1 MPSGEAP
8 VQRTRDGT
16 LNASGL
22 FVLKA
27 TVIVNNEP
35 QAQQWIALL
44 VLPAAMLFWGIGL
57 GLRTVLL
64 RVAAGRRRS
73 RRGLINDTPT
83 AAPADFTASSGTST
97 EPTGGG
103 TLTFRLFSIADPS
116 TDVRRLHSL
125 DALRGL
131 ALCTMIFCNGDT
143 GYPVFQPSRP
153 WWVGLPTVA
162 DIVPAGFTWCL
173 GFSLALVAG
182 MSYSRQAT
190 KAALFSKVALRA
202 ACLLAIALGLE
213 RTGHSNG
220 GITYLTPLSRLSAVY
235 FVVGAT
241 MVVTP

>member
-1 MPSGEAP
+1 MLSGETP
-8 VQRTRDGT
+8 VQRIRDDT

-22 FVLKA
+22 FVLTA
-27 TVIVNNEP
+27 QLIINDEP

-44 VLPAAMLFWGIGL
+44 VVPAAMLFWGIVVV
-57 GLRTVLL
+57 LRTVLL
-64 RVAAGRRRS
+64 RVAAGRRPH
-73 RRGLINDTPT
+73 RGLINDTP
-83 AAPADFTASSGTST
+83 AAASANFTASGTSV
-97 EPTGGG
+97 EPAGV
-103 TLTFRLFSIADPS
+103 LTFRLVSIADPA
-116 TDVRRLHSL
+116 TNVRRLHSL

-143 GYPVFQPSRP
+143 GYPVFEQSRP

-173 GFSLALVAG
+173 GFSLALVAS

-190 KAALFSKVALRA
+190 KATLFSKIALRA